1 MSSFVLWV
9 LLLAL
14 WAVILFIG
22 KSLGISVLLFIL
34 PLVIYMYC
42 LLKKSDKVKNKYGL
56 LFMIPIVLLSITYLL
71 FNNSMFSV
79 LNQLAIFVL
88 FGLMYVYSMNKTE
101 DIKCLFVE
109 VISVLFEPLTYIGRF
124 FRVSTYKLRGKFKF
138 TDKSKKVMKSIL
150 IVFPI
155 VLVIVMLLSSAD
167 MIFGHFFNNIFDKI
181 GDFLSNEL
189 FDDFLSRFIY
199 FVFIFFAIGCTSMYI
214 MYGYPREKNEVKKE
228 SKKRDL
234 FTIKLL
240 FIVLNIIYVVFDFIQ
255 IKSLILHSVA
265 SNINYAEYARQG
277 FFQLMIVSVI
287 NIAIILISKKF
298 ENKDNEKEFKF
309 IKAMGILMV
318 LLTIVII
325 ISSFLRMNLYE
336 KAFGYTTL
344 RLLVYIA
351 LTTES
356 ILMIPTSMY
365 IFNSDIDILKSYIV
379 IILVAYVF
387 ANFIDINY
395 LVARRNVDRYYA
407 IKKIDIDYLK
417 NYEFDNIGVLIELY
431 DKTNDVVLKQDI
443 SNYFRD
449 LIDINKEES
458 SFFEYNVSKKYGI
471 ERIKKLEL
479 LIDNRDYS
487 IE

>member
-155 VLVIVMLLSSAD
+155 VLIIVMLLSSAD
-167 MIFGHFFNNIFDKI
+167 MIFGHFFNNIF
-181 GDFLSNEL
+181 G
-189 FDDFLSRFIY
+189 
-199 FVFIFFAIGCTSMYI
+199 
-214 MYGYPREKNEVKKE
+214 
-228 SKKRDL
+228 
-234 FTIKLL
+234 
-240 FIVLNIIYVVFDFIQ
+240 
-255 IKSLILHSVA
+255 
-265 SNINYAEYARQG
+265 
-277 FFQLMIVSVI
+277 
-287 NIAIILISKKF
+287 
-298 ENKDNEKEFKF
+298 
-309 IKAMGILMV
+309 
-318 LLTIVII
+318 
-325 ISSFLRMNLYE
+325 SF
-336 KAFGYTTL
+336 
-344 RLLVYIA
+344 
-351 LTTES
+351 
-356 ILMIPTSMY
+356 
-365 IFNSDIDILKSYIV
+365 
-379 IILVAYVF
+379 
-387 ANFIDINY
+387 
-395 LVARRNVDRYYA
+395 
-407 IKKIDIDYLK
+407 
-417 NYEFDNIGVLIELY
+417 
-431 DKTNDVVLKQDI
+431 
-443 SNYFRD
+443 
-449 LIDINKEES
+449 
-458 SFFEYNVSKKYGI
+458 
-471 ERIKKLEL
+471 
-479 LIDNRDYS
+479 
-487 IE
+487 